1 MDKKTIWTIGHST
14 HPFEEFV
21 SLLVAYEIEHLIDV
35 RRFPGSKRFP
45 QYNQELLL
53 TALLKYNI
61 QYTHLESL
69 GGRRNPKPDSVNTA
83 WRVKGFRGYAD
94 YMETEAFKA
103 GVKELESLATGS
115 RSAFMCSEAVW
126 WSCHRS
132 LISDYLK
139 VNGWEV
145 IHIMSKEKA
154 QEHPYTRAAT
164 VIEGKLNYQQIV
176 IVSKS

>member
-1 MDKKTIWTIGHST
+1 MDKKTVWTIGHST
-14 HPFEEFV
+14 RPFEEFV
-21 SLLVAYEIEHLIDV
+21 SLLVGYGIEHLVDV

-45 QYNQELLL
+45 QYNRQSLSAELL
-53 TALLKYNI
+53 KHNI
-61 QYTHLESL
+61 QYTHIEAL
-69 GGRRNPKPDSVNTA
+69 GGRRNPRPDSINTA

-94 YMETEAFKA
+94 YMETDAFKEA
-103 GVKELESLATGS
+103 AKDLESLATRS

-164 VIEGKLNYQQIV
+164 ITDGKLNYQ
-176 IVSKS
+176 